1 MNFIDTLE
9 IVIDATGTKV
19 WINDDK
25 GQCVA
30 RWYRIK
36 NLVLRDERVGVELT
50 SVMNKWEKLGERH
63 GEFLGRWFFWLFPAF
78 WRKV

>member
-1 MNFIDTLE
+1 MSYIDVSGIDTLE

-19 WINDDK
+19 WINDAE

-36 NLVLRDERVGVELT
+36 NLVVKDERPNYVDVDPDK
-50 SVMNKWEKLGERH
+50 N
-63 GEFLGRWFFWLFPAF
+63 P
-78 WRKV
+78 